1 MSATNSLLIVN
12 AQLVNE
18 GAITESDVL
27 IRHGRIEAIGRGLSL
42 SAPDV
47 DVLDA
52 QGRYLLPGMIDDHIV
67 MPDSDSEDKPST
79 LTESC
84 AAVAGGITSFMGVP
98 DASAK
103 KNAVC
108 DAETLNAKKQ
118 QAAGRSMANFAFYMG
133 AATDNLEAVQALNP
147 KDACGVHVFM
157 GGATGR
163 NLVDDP
169 EILESLFTHS
179 PVLIA
184 AHCEDTPTIMEHEE
198 SYRGIYGDEI
208 PFYLHPTIRS
218 EAACYDASSLAV
230 ELAKRCDTALHVLHV
245 STAKEAEMF
254 ADDNLA
260 DKLITAEV
268 GVPFLHFADEDY
280 AVQGAYIKS
289 QPAIKTAED
298 RAGLI
303 QGLLDGHLDMIGS
316 GHVAQALAD
325 KQHTNYFKV
334 PSGFP
339 LADYALPT
347 LLEHFQDGIFTLEF
361 IAEKT
366 SHAVAER
373 FAIKE
378 RGYIREGYWADLVLV
393 DTARSFTATHETT
406 VSQVGWTPFN
416 GYEFRSS
423 VAATIVNGTLVW
435 QDGELLATPPK
446 GVALE
451 FDR

>member
-1 MSATNSLLIVN
+1 MSSLLIVN

-18 GAITESDVL
+18 GSISDADVL
-27 IRHGRIEAIGRGLSL
+27 IRHGRIEAIGHGLSA

-52 QGRYLLPGMIDDHIV
+52 QGRYLLPGMIDAHMS
-67 MPDSDSEDKPST
+67 MPDARSEDAANT
-79 LTESC
+79 VTESS

-98 DASAK
+98 DATVQTASIS
-103 KNAVC
+103 
-108 DAETLNAKKQ
+108 DIETLNEQKQ
-118 QAAGRSMANFAFYMG
+118 RAAGRSLANFAFYMG
-133 AATDNLEAVQALNP
+133 ATTNNLDVIKKLKP

-157 GGATGR
+157 GGATG
-163 NLVDDP
+163 NALVDDP
-169 EILESLFTHS
+169 EVLEQIFKHA

-184 AHCEDTPTIMEHEE
+184 AHCEDTPTVLEHEE
-198 SYRGIYGDEI
+198 SYRGIYGDDI

-218 EAACYDASSLAV
+218 EAACYTSSSMAL
-230 ELAKRCDTALHVLHV
+230 ELAKRCEAALHVLHV

-254 ADDNLA
+254 AAAALA

-268 GVPFLHFADEDY
+268 GMPFLHFADGDY
-280 AVQGAYIKS
+280 AEQGGNIK
-289 QPAIKTAED
+289 QNPAIKTAAD

-303 QGLLDGHLDMIGS
+303 QGLLDGHLDMIGT
-316 GHVAQALAD
+316 GHVPHMLAD

-334 PSGFP
+334 PAGFP
-339 LADYALPT
+339 LADYALPMV
-347 LLEHFQDGIFTLEF
+347 LEHFQDGIFTLEF
-361 IAEKT
+361 IAEKI

-393 DTARSFTATHETT
+393 DTAKPFTATHESTL
-406 VSQVGWTPFN
+406 SQAAWTPFN

-423 VAATIVNGTLVW
+423 VAATIVNGTVVWHEGQLVN
-435 QDGELLATPPK
+435 TPPK

-451 FDR
+451 FER